1 MIIGTSTT
9 VSRPSQAGRSTH
21 HCADPIAGWGIIPAA

>member
-9 VSRPSQAGRSTH
+9 ASRPSQAGRSTH
-21 HCADPIAGWGIIPAA
+21 HYADPIAGWGIIPAA